1 MENYVSDVQK
11 LKTIIADDSFDPKIR
26 QEAIKALGKV
36 GTNEAMQE
44 LLNIIAN
51 DKANI
56 LDRKEAWKQVGKV
69 LKF

>member
-11 LKTIIADDSFDPKIR
+11 LKTIIADDSFDPNIR
-26 QEAIKALGKV
+26 IEAIKALGKV

>member
-26 QEAIKALGKV
+26 IEAIKALGKV